1 MARVALQTNK
11 AHVRKE
17 RTLVQSPC
25 SNPDGLVLFSG
36 NMRPTFAIKLF
47 TGIGPAPAPLAIA
60 SSLHARR
67 EQLD

>member
-47 TGIGPAPAPLAIA
+47 TEPLAIA

-67 EQLD
+67 GQLD